1 MSALL
6 SATLT
11 SPSAYDKSLTL
22 PMTSPKLLD
31 ILFSAVNKIIT
42 EFVAQALYNYV
53 LRARGIRDFMNRRAS
68 AFVVSRW
75 ARVHEIPN

>member
-11 SPSAYDKSLTL
+11 SPSAHDKSLAL
-22 PMTSPKLLD
+22 PMTSPRLLD

-42 EFVAQALYNYV
+42 EFVAQALYMYYV
-53 LRARGIRDFMNRRAS
+53 RGEYGIS
-68 AFVVSRW
+68 
-75 ARVHEIPN
+75 